1 MKYIEELSAGQCFE
15 FQKNYFLLTQD
26 FKKNG
31 QRLCIRLDSGIGN
44 WLKPDCIVNTT
55 DLFTMDKDSN
65 IIAIKERKKTD
76 VSDQTQDIH

>member
-1 MKYIEELSAGQCFE
+1 MKYIEELFPGQCFE

-31 QRLCIRLDSGIGN
+31 ERLCVRLDNGTSN
-44 WLKPDCIVNTT
+44 WLKADYIVNAT

-65 IIAIKERKKTD
+65 IIAIKERKKSD
-76 VSDQTQDIH
+76 VSDQTKNIH